1 VNRHR
6 STNQTARRVLS
17 TLLVLCSA
25 AVLGACA
32 PQGIRKLD
40 AIELNYYKAL
50 QKELEASEKPL
61 VTLFQVTTTSSYD
74 YALRET
80 ARFEG
85 DLDAA
90 KTVYSVR
97 EMLTAPDGSP
107 EFIQVTRNKVVLY
120 YLADGAIAQN
130 AKMAAALQLVREQ
143 GARLVRLERDLIQAA
158 KATVASEQA
167 LHNFLNQGAAAN
179 LGDVIAEVRRQL
191 TAFNDEIKKAD
202 QANPTI
208 QKLSE
213 QGKAAQDAVDK
224 ASDGLQRFITIWP
237 QLSKPQ

>member
-1 VNRHR
+1 MNRATR
-6 STNQTARRVLS
+6 RLST
-17 TLLVLCSA
+17 TLLVLLSA
-25 AVLGACA
+25 AAIVGACA

-40 AIELNYYKAL
+40 SIELNYYKAL

-61 VTLFQVTTTSSYD
+61 VTLFQVTTSNSYD

-80 ARFEG
+80 ARFQGNLE
-85 DLDAA
+85 AS

-120 YLADGAIAQN
+120 YLADGAVAQN
-130 AKMAAALQLVREQ
+130 QKMAATLQLAREQ
-143 GARLVRLERDLIQAA
+143 AARLIRLEQDLIQATKTA
-158 KATVASEQA
+158 VASEQA

-179 LGDVIAEVRRQL
+179 LDNIIAEVRRQV

-202 QANPTI
+202 QENPTI

-213 QGKAAQDAVDK
+213 QGKAAQDVVDK
-224 ASDGLQRFITIWP
+224 ASEGLQRFMTIWP
-237 QLSKPQ
+237 QLQKQK